1 MPQEDSM
8 VNTTK
13 NNPKVGPIFPDNV
26 YKAQVLMD
34 QVLTML
40 RDARDEVSRP
50 AKFGGREL
58 SEAITCFE
66 TGCMNMNR
74 ALFAEKPYSPILPR
88 PEVKKED

>member
-1 MPQEDSM
+1 MPQDDAM

-13 NNPKVGPIFPDNV
+13 NNTKTAPIFPDNV

-34 QVLTML
+34 QVLLML
-40 RDARDEVSRP
+40 RAARDEVSRP

-74 ALFAEKPYSPILPR
+74 ALFAEKPYTPVLPR
-88 PEVKKED
+88 PTVVKED

>member
-1 MPQEDSM
+1 MPQDDNM

-34 QVLTML
+34 QVLLML
-40 RDARDEVSRP
+40 RAARDEVSRP

-74 ALFAEKPYSPILPR
+74 ALFAEKPYTPILSR
-88 PEVKKED
+88 PTVAKED

>member
-1 MPQEDSM
+1 MPQEDAM
-8 VNTTK
+8 INTTK
-13 NNPKVGPIFPDNV
+13 SNSKTGPLFPDNV

-34 QVLTML
+34 QVLTLL
-40 RDARDEVSRP
+40 RTARDEVSRP